1 MAARLGAT
9 VSLKSKLGTTYHPT
23 GQQLFVSY
31 TTRALNAFIPIP
43 PARILTIL
51 EQEGV
56 PIAQTT
62 GITYTQNGVDIAG
75 G

>member
-1 MAARLGAT
+1 
-9 VSLKSKLGTTYHPT
+9 
-23 GQQLFVSY
+23 VSY
-31 TTRALNAFIPIP
+31 TTRGLNAFIPIP